1 MAFESRP
8 RFPLRFGVESGPVA
22 AEGSHADATEYRIEV
37 DRDYGLM
44 VQRRDTLHRLGNC
57 RVEGTQGRF
66 TVIPSAELISGLTAP
81 AFYAMWATDGE
92 GIATLQDVLLIE
104 NRHGPGASG

>member
-1 MAFESRP
+1 VTFVSRP

-22 AEGSHADATEYRIEV
+22 AEGNHTDATEYRIEV

-44 VQRRDTLHRLGNC
+44 VQRRDTLHRLGTC

-66 TVIPSAELISGLTAP
+66 TVIPSPELISGLTAP
-81 AFYAMWATDGE
+81 AFYAIWTTDGE
-92 GIATLQDVLLIE
+92 GIATLQDVLLIDS
-104 NRHGPGASG
+104 RH